1 MIEGWRWNRD
11 ILAAFGSL
19 CILYAAALLIPAVG
33 RADDPYARSRDYDL
47 QSVRT
52 HLWFDLEQH
61 GIRGETT
68 QTIALLRDNV
78 SQIKF
83 DSVELKIDSVTL
95 DGKPAKFSVA
105 PNELDVALTAPGKRG
120 DHHEFVIRYNGRP
133 KKGLYY
139 VFPDKSYPDRPKE
152 IWTQGESEDTRYYIP
167 IYDYPNDR
175 ITSEMLLTVP
185 ATWITISNGKLISE
199 KTEADGSKTWD
210 WKQTQ
215 PMSTYLISAVAGEFV
230 EKKEMWRGIPVRY
243 VVPRGDEDKID
254 STFARTKEMLDLFS
268 DKLGVK
274 YPWDQYA
281 QSSVDDFVEGGME
294 NASATTL
301 TSRGLVNPKL
311 ASEEEQGSDSLDSHE
326 LAHQWF
332 GDLVTTKDWADIWL
346 NEGFATYFEHYW
358 TEQRYGS
365 DGAAYEFWRD
375 QSQWNRQKRLF
386 TAPIVNRNSDDS
398 LEFAGNI
405 YTKGGWVLHMLREK
419 LGDEDFFRGL
429 HHYLEVNRGQN
440 VVTADLQKGIEQA
453 TATNVDKFFQQ
464 WIYGAGAPQFSI
476 TCTYDDA
483 AHQVKLNVKQTQKVE
498 NFVGL
503 FDVPIDVEIATANGK
518 KTFPIEVAK
527 ADETFTFAA
536 DGVPLMVLFDKGDK
550 ILKTVEFKR
559 DAPTLIYQLKN
570 AEAVPDRADA
580 AVALREIK
588 DNADVVAALG
598 DAARHDG
605 FWGIRNEALRALGKI
620 GGPAAEKQI
629 LAAVNDDKP
638 WVREVAVAQLGTFKD
653 DPSLGAKLTEIAEKD
668 MAYRVRAAALNSL
681 GEIKAANAY
690 DTLVAAVKSDS
701 PDDTLRNA
709 GLRGLGELGD
719 DKAAPL
725 VLEWSALGKPFESRG
740 AAIGALADLDKKN
753 KAVTQTL
760 ISYLREPYIDIKFD
774 AVFALSERGDPVA
787 IEPME
792 ELVKSG
798 DLSLGSA
805 PFIEAQIVAL
815 KAKATAKPASAA
827 GSGNPAAAQPTS
839 SNSAPAAPADPA
851 VAGGSTS
858 SPDAT
863 LTALKNLQQQIG
875 EVNGRLAKIESQ
887 LGIPKH

>member
-1 MIEGWRWNRD
+1 MEGWRWDRNSLR
-11 ILAAFGSL
+11 AFVCL
-19 CILYAAALLIPAVG
+19 CLLCAAALSLPPAG

-47 QSVRT
+47 QNVRT
-52 HLWFDLEQH
+52 HLWFDLEQR
-61 GIRGETT
+61 GIRGETM

-83 DSVELKIDSVTL
+83 DSVELKIESVTL
-95 DGKPAKFSVA
+95 DGKPAKFVLTSS
-105 PNELDVALTAPGKRG
+105 ELDVSLTAPGKRG
-120 DHHEFVIRYNGRP
+120 DHHEFVIRYNGKP

-139 VFPDKSYPDRPKE
+139 VFPDKSYPDRPRE
-152 IWTQGESEDTRYYIP
+152 VWTQGESEDTRYYIP

-185 ATWITISNGKLISE
+185 ATWITISNGKLIGE
-199 KTEADGSKTWD
+199 KAEADGTKTWD
-210 WKQTQ
+210 WKQAQ

-254 STFARTKEMLDLFS
+254 STFERTKEMLDLFS

-281 QSSVDDFVEGGME
+281 QTSVDDFVEGGME

-375 QSQWNRQKRLF
+375 QNQWNRQKRLF
-386 TAPIVNRNSDDS
+386 TAPIVNRDSDDS

-419 LGDEDFFRGL
+419 LGDEDFFIGL

-476 TCTYDDA
+476 SYTYDDA

-503 FDVPIDVEIATANGK
+503 FDVPIDVEIATATSK

-536 DGVPLMVLFDKGDK
+536 DTAPLMVIFDKGGK

-559 DAPTLIYQLKN
+559 DAPALIYQLKN
-570 AEAVPDRADA
+570 AETVPDRADA

-588 DNADVVAALG
+588 DNADVVSALG

-605 FWGIRNEALRALGKI
+605 FWGIRNEAVRALGKI

-629 LAAVNDDKP
+629 LAALNDDKP
-638 WVREVAVAQLGTFKD
+638 WVREVAVTQLGTFKD
-653 DPSLGAKLTEIAEKD
+653 DPSLAPKLTEIAEKD
-668 MAYRVRAAALNSL
+668 MAYRVRAAALGSL
-681 GEIKAANAY
+681 GEIKAPNAY

-709 GLRGLGELGD
+709 GLRGLGSLGD
-719 DKAAPL
+719 DKATPL

-740 AAIGALADLDKKN
+740 AAIGALADLDKEN

-774 AVFALSERGDPVA
+774 AVFALSQRGDPAA

-798 DLSLGSA
+798 DLSLGTA
-805 PFIEAQIVAL
+805 PFIEAQIAAL
-815 KAKATAKPASAA
+815 KAKATAKPPSGA
-827 GSGNPAAAQPTS
+827 GSGTPAAAQPIS
-839 SNSAPAAPADPA
+839 SNTAPAAPADPA
-851 VAGGSTS
+851 AAGGSTS

-863 LTALKNLQQQIG
+863 LTALKNLEQQIG
-875 EVNGRLAKIESQ
+875 EVNSRLAKIESQ
-887 LGIPKH
+887 LGIPKN